1 MRKMITLIK
10 KLLFKTGRRL
20 LVWGRNFLK
29 FKLKFKHF
37 SKRRKFFLIVLSG
50 FVLIGIYLFI
60 TLILISSAR
69 LELASL
75 KKRMIKVGPC
85 HEDCLRLR
93 KSSEEKIV
101 SSLKNDKKLRND
113 LKNYFFENNNSNL
126 AFKKEILKI
135 IALTYGA
142 NNPPDFIIDYLIDK
156 NGDAS
161 LRAEIISLFLAKTN
175 EPEFVEYYF
184 AILDSEEKIEIKEA
198 AVNALSNSPDKQT
211 IFKAQQIEV
220 IKNLILSD
228 DSDSNKITLHLKAN
242 FLFLLSDY
250 FPLFPQETELALTAI
265 FASVQEPILKAL
277 TAETLNNFGFS
288 EFKAPEISE
297 AEWEK
302 YFNN

>member
-1 MRKMITLIK
+1 MITLIK
-10 KLLFKTGRRL
+10 KLLSKTVRRL

-37 SKRRKFFLIVLSG
+37 SKRRKFFFIVLMG
-50 FVLIGIYLFI
+50 FVLIGIYLF
-60 TLILISSAR
+60 LAFILISSAR
-69 LELASL
+69 LELANL
-75 KKRMIKVGPC
+75 KKEMIKVGPC
-85 HEDCLRLR
+85 HEECLRLR
-93 KSSEEKIV
+93 LLSEEKIA
-101 SSLKNDKKLRND
+101 SSLKNDKKLRDD
-113 LKNYFFENNNSNL
+113 LKNYFFENGDDNL

-135 IALTYGA
+135 IALAYGA

-198 AVNALSNSPDKQT
+198 AVNALSNLADKQT
-211 IFKAQQIEV
+211 IFQAQQIEV

-228 DSDSNKITLHLKAN
+228 NSDSNKTTLHLKAN

-250 FPLFPQETELALTAI
+250 FPLFPQETKLSLTTI
-265 FASVQEPILKAL
+265 YASVQEPILKAL
-277 TAETLNNFGFS
+277 AAETLNNFGFS